1 MDKYGI
7 LVCDDD
13 RDIVRAIKLILEK
26 EEFTVHEAYDG
37 EQALDA
43 LLTHDVHLVLID
55 VMMPKMDGMTAVMK
69 IREKKNIPVIFISAK
84 SEPSDKILGLSIGAD
99 DYITK
104 PFDGGELAARVRAQI
119 RRYTSLGS
127 AHSQNDGKILVCGGI
142 RFDTDTMNVTVN
154 GDPVRLTAT
163 ELKILQFFM
172 ENQGVVMSAK
182 RIYDRVWGE
191 TAYNCENTVM
201 VHISR
206 IREKIEID
214 PKKPEYLKVVWG
226 VGYKLEKH

>member
-13 RDIVRAIKLILEK
+13 RDIVRAIKLMLEK
-26 EEFTVHEAYDG
+26 EEFRVCEAYDG
-37 EQALDA
+37 EQALHA
-43 LLTHDVHLVLID
+43 LLTRDISLVLID

-84 SEPSDKILGLSIGAD
+84 SEPSDKVLGLSVGAD

-104 PFDGGELAARVRAQI
+104 PFDGGELIARVRAQL
-119 RRYTSLGS
+119 RRYMTLGS
-127 AHSQNDGKILVCGGI
+127 VTGGADGSKLVCGGI
-142 RFDTDTMNVTVN
+142 VFDADTMSVTVN
-154 GDPVRLTAT
+154 GEPVKMTAT
-163 ELKILQFFM
+163 ELKILQLFM
-172 ENQGVVMSAK
+172 ENQGVVMSAE

-191 TAYNCENTVM
+191 EPYNCENTVM
-201 VHISR
+201 VHIRR

>member
-13 RDIVRAIKLILEK
+13 RDIVRAIKLMLEK
-26 EEFTVHEAYDG
+26 EEFTVYEAYDG

-43 LLTHDVHLVLID
+43 LLSHNVSLVLID
-55 VMMPKMDGMTAVMK
+55 IMMPKMDGMTAVMK
-69 IREKKNIPVIFISAK
+69 IREKKNVPVIFISAK
-84 SEPSDKILGLSIGAD
+84 SEPSDKVLGLSVGAD

-104 PFDGGELAARVRAQI
+104 PFDGAELIARVRAQL
-119 RRYTSLGS
+119 RRYMTLGS
-127 AHSQNDGKILVCGGI
+127 AEGADGNKLVCGGI
-142 RFDTDTMNVTVN
+142 VFDTETVNVTVN
-154 GDPVRLTAT
+154 GESVHLTAT
-163 ELKILQFFM
+163 ELKILQLFM
-172 ENQGVVMSAK
+172 ENQGVVMSAE

-191 TAYNCENTVM
+191 EPYNCENTVM
-201 VHISR
+201 VHIRR